1 MDNSGTSVAL
11 NSLVEINLDR
21 IEGYVTASNE
31 TLDEDLKILF
41 NQFIDNSKGFN
52 KFLKEQIALIGE
64 VSINDTSTLGK
75 FYRAWMDLKTTLIT
89 NDRLSILELCVYG
102 EELAMEAY
110 NNALS
115 RDLHSLNEQLQFEIE
130 NQREVLKKD
139 EKLVK
144 DLIAVLDGKKE
155 KLNK

>member
-1 MDNSGTSVAL
+1 MENSGTSVAL

-41 NQFIDNSKGFN
+41 KQFIDNSNGFN

-64 VSINDTSTLGK
+64 VSTNDTSTLGK
-75 FYRAWMDLKTTLIT
+75 FYRAWMELKTTLTT

-115 RDLHSLNEQLQFEIE
+115 RDLHSLNEPLQLEIE

-144 DLIAVLDGKKE
+144 DLIADLESK
-155 KLNK
+155 

>member
-1 MDNSGTSVAL
+1 MDNNGTSVAL

-41 NQFIDNSKGFN
+41 KRFIDNSNVFN

-64 VSINDTSTLGK
+64 VSIIDTSTLGK
-75 FYRAWMDLKTTLIT
+75 FYRAWMDIKTTLTT

-115 RDLHSLNEQLQFEIE
+115 RDLDNLNEQLKFEIE

-139 EKLVK
+139 EKLIK
-144 DLIAVLDGKKE
+144 DLIADLESKKE
-155 KLNK
+155 KLSF